1 MPVNIVK
8 SSGTFTPQ
16 GYSEKGTFLP
26 VLFANETEITGLTY
40 ITQTGY
46 WTRSNNIVHL
56 TFYIAC
62 KGVDLTPYSSSILY
76 INGLDNAPK
85 PENRDHTGIVAT
97 DLYDSINKRPLMT
110 AILADK
116 RIILLNDS
124 LAGLRVNQ
132 LTTQDI
138 TDTPFYL
145 YGGITYNLDGEYEF
159 TKEDVVNLIYPVG
172 SIFMNVN
179 NTNPSILFPGTTWV
193 AWGEGKVPVGVST
206 SDTDFNTS
214 EKTGGN
220 KTVSGTYSHSHE
232 MAHTH
237 SVSHNHT
244 LNAGHA
250 YIETT
255 SQYLQYAEKTNTPFT
270 PTWAIQGV
278 GSSGVSPPYDAS
290 SSTKLG
296 GTTDTSTPTTS
307 GQSNTS
313 TSETNINIS
322 TNVIQPYITCYM
334 WKRTA

>member
-16 GYSEKGTFLP
+16 GYSEKGTFVP
-26 VLFANETEITGLTY
+26 VLLANETEVTGLTY
-40 ITQTGY
+40 TTQSGY
-46 WTRSNNIVHL
+46 WTRSNNVVHL
-56 TFYIAC
+56 TFLMRFNSI
-62 KGVDLTPYSSSILY
+62 DLTQYANSVVGIGVQN
-76 INGLDNAPK
+76 IPK
-85 PENRDHTGIVAT
+85 PIGYDYTGIILFNKYNSASNSP
-97 DLYDSINKRPLMT
+97 LFLEIDSRGNKLECVSQKLGYLRFSSVQV
-110 AILADK
+110 
-116 RIILLNDS
+116 NDE
-124 LAGLRVNQ
+124 
-132 LTTQDI
+132 D
-138 TDTPFYL
+138 FYL

-255 SQYLQYAEKTNTPFT
+255 SQYLQYAEKNNTPFT

-278 GSSGVSPPYDAS
+278 GSAGMSPPYAAS
-290 SSTKLG
+290 SPTKLG

-307 GQSNTS
+307 GQNNTS

-334 WKRTA
+334 WKRTV